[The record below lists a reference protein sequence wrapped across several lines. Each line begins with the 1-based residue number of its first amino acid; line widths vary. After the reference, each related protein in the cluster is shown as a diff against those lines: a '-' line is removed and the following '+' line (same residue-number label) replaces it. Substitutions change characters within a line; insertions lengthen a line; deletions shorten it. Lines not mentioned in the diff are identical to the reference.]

1 MAQYLI
7 PLTPKSQR
15 FNIILAN
22 ISYNMVLTW
31 RNTPVAIQPPG
42 WFLDIYDISNN
53 PLITGV
59 PLVTGANLLEQ
70 DAYLQLGFQLYV
82 QSEED
87 PFTPPTYTSL
97 GVSCQLYAV
106 Y

>member
-1 MAQYLI
+1 MATYLI
-7 PLTPKSQR
+7 PLKSKSQK
-15 FNIILAN
+15 FNIILAGAA
-22 ISYNMVLTW
+22 YNMVLTW

-42 WFLDIYDISNN
+42 WFLDIYDVDSN
-53 PLITGV
+53 PKILGV

-70 DAYLQLGFQLYV
+70 DVYLQLGFQLYV
-82 QSEED
+82 QSDGEPD
-87 PFTPPTYTSL
+87 TNPTYDSL